1 MDSLATDIKKI
12 FGEDGAM
19 GCQEI
24 YAGKSIAYKALK
36 RLFDMAASSV
46 ALIVLSPVFLAAALA
61 IYLEDGGPVFLS
73 SPGQARI

>member
-24 YAGKSIAYKALK
+24 YA
-36 RLFDMAASSV
+36 LF
-46 ALIVLSPVFLAAALA
+46 IKH
-61 IYLEDGGPVFLS
+61 
-73 SPGQARI
+73 

>member
-36 RLFDMAASSV
+36 RLFFW
-46 ALIVLSPVFLAAALA
+46 LPHWLSIWKTVDRYFL
-61 IYLEDGGPVFLS
+61 P
-73 SPGQARI
+73 SPEQART